1 MVSFDGFALEFFR
14 LAKFGN
20 ATVDEILSQQRLYS
34 IVFTDP
40 EIKFARTIEIG
51 VFQKTLGDALSE
63 VKTDAKTEETPE
75 NPLSVKLTVNG

>member
-1 MVSFDGFALEFFR
+1 MVSFDGFALKLFR

-20 ATVDEILSQQRLYS
+20 VAVDEILSQQRLDS

-40 EIKFARTIEIG
+40 EIKFAKTIEID

-63 VKTDAKTEETPE
+63 VKTRQKPQKTQ
-75 NPLSVKLTVNG
+75 